1 MLDGKETKESLRAG
15 FPADRKPYTRD
26 YDYEDDSDLEEDE
39 DWDSSDV
46 EDFQVA
52 PEKEENNHSDY
63 GTAFSGQNPG
73 AKGNE
78 SPDIIFVPDADPLS
92 LDSVDTKAQA
102 GIAVAPTPTHVGTVV
117 VIDDAAFVT
126 WVFFLL

>member
-1 MLDGKETKESLRAG
+1 MIATSRKMKTGIPPMLRFSKLHQRRRKTTTPTTAQRSVTK
-15 FPADRKPYTRD
+15 T
-26 YDYEDDSDLEEDE
+26 
-39 DWDSSDV
+39 
-46 EDFQVA
+46 Q
-52 PEKEENNHSDY
+52 
-63 GTAFSGQNPG
+63 

-102 GIAVAPTPTHVGTVV
+102 GVAVAPTPTHVGTVV

-126 WVFFLL
+126 WVCFLL